1 MRCNKRLT
9 YAIDRKIE
17 TDKSRLIKNIL
28 GQHFITQIVQ
38 ADLEEAQDFG
48 IYHVKPFSVGV
59 RLRRFQY
66 FESFH
71 NEFTI
76 RWSRPSGVKTEI
88 DKIREALVD
97 FILYGFLDEKEQN
110 IIQYFIGDLRIFRE
124 LNLEPC
130 KIMPNNPHDSDLAVF
145 KFSQFPR
152 KFFLAFWRNPKYAI
166 LLA

>member
-1 MRCNKRLT
+1 M
-9 YAIDRKIE
+9 DRKIE

-59 RLRRFQY
+59 RLRRFTY

-76 RWSRPSGVKTEI
+76 RWTRPSGVKTEI
-88 DKIREALVD
+88 DKIREGLVH

-110 IIQYFIGDLRIFRE
+110 IIQYFIGDLKYIQNIQPYRTY
-124 LNLEPC
+124 L
-130 KIMPNNPHDSDLAVF
+130 NNPPDSELAVF
-145 KFSQFPR
+145 RFSQFPR
-152 KFFLAFWRNPKYAI
+152 KFFLAFWRHPKYAI
-166 LLA
+166 LLV